1 MTTPVYLDNHATTKV
16 DPRVLAAMLPWFGEE
31 YGNASSRQ
39 HAFGWRA
46 EAAVELARGRVARLI
61 GAESREVIFTSG
73 ATESINLAIKGIVQA
88 GTSRGN
94 HVVTSAVEHP
104 AVLDTCR
111 ALERQGV
118 EVTVLP
124 VDRHG
129 RVAPEDVTRAITPR
143 TVLVSIMTA
152 NNEVGTLEPVA
163 AIGSLCAERGVP
175 FHSDA
180 AQAVGRVP
188 VDVRTMNVTALSF
201 SAHKMYGPK
210 GVGALYLRSTRP
222 PVPLVPQMDGGGHE
236 RGLRSGTLNVPGIVG
251 FGEAA
256 SIALAEQQG
265 EADRI
270 RGLRDRLEAGLAA
283 ALPDIT
289 VNGDPSGRLPHNA
302 SITFVG
308 ARADRIMMEMKDVAV
323 SAGSACGSADAGP
336 SHVLKALGLAPA
348 AAASTLRF
356 GLGRFTTEEEIDYT
370 IRRVVETVA
379 AIRARM
385 PKLEPA

>member
-31 YGNASSRQ
+31 FGNASSRQ

-73 ATESINLAIKGIVQA
+73 ATESINLAIKGVVQA
-88 GTSRGN
+88 GASRGN
-94 HVVTSAVEHP
+94 HVVTSAVEHS

-111 ALERQGV
+111 ALERLGLQ
-118 EVTVLP
+118 VTVLP

-336 SHVLKALGLAPA
+336 SHVLKALGLAPD

>member
-1 MTTPVYLDNHATTKV
+1 
-16 DPRVLAAMLPWFGEE
+16 
-31 YGNASSRQ
+31 
-39 HAFGWRA
+39 
-46 EAAVELARGRVARLI
+46 
-61 GAESREVIFTSG
+61 
-73 ATESINLAIKGIVQA
+73 
-88 GTSRGN
+88 
-94 HVVTSAVEHP
+94 
-104 AVLDTCR
+104 
-111 ALERQGV
+111 
-118 EVTVLP
+118 
-124 VDRHG
+124 
-129 RVAPEDVTRAITPR
+129 
-143 TVLVSIMTA
+143 
-152 NNEVGTLEPVA
+152 
-163 AIGSLCAERGVP
+163 
-175 FHSDA
+175 
-180 AQAVGRVP
+180 
-188 VDVRTMNVTALSF
+188 
-201 SAHKMYGPK
+201 
-210 GVGALYLRSTRP
+210 
-222 PVPLVPQMDGGGHE
+222 MDGGGHE

-256 SIALAEQQG
+256 SVPFAERQS

-270 RGLRDRLEAGLAA
+270 RDLRDRLEAGLAA

-308 ARADRIMMEMKDVAV
+308 ARADWIMMEMKDVAV

-336 SHVLKALGLAPA
+336 SHVLKALGLAPD